1 MIEDEDHR
9 KEETDVD
16 LQIVAT
22 ADVVRQTDGTVPS
35 GTIDLP
41 LVTDQVGGTVPE
53 TGTEGIEIE
62 DLELGIVDRDRKIK
76 GHRWIVRE
84 MENDLPIAQE
94 MLRRR

>member
-1 MIEDEDHR
+1 MIEDEDHQ

-16 LQIVAT
+16 LQIVVI
-22 ADVVRQTDGTVPS
+22 ADVVLQMAGIDPS

-41 LVTDQVGGTVPE
+41 LVTDRVGGTVPE

-62 DLELGIVDRDRKIK
+62 DLDLGIVDPDRKIK

-84 MENDLPIAQE
+84 MENDLPIA
-94 MLRRR
+94 